1 VSPLASWLRA
11 RPAWRGVA
19 AGLALAAVLVVLLA
33 GRGRDGAAPAPR
45 AAAVT
50 AASPL
55 TTWATPAMTTPAPS
69 VSPAPMPEASSVAQ
83 ATATVRAFLVAYA
96 SSAAD
101 DSPAALRARLRP
113 YDTDS
118 LDARLSEGAG
128 ATTRSAGGSTASV
141 QRITVLGLAPDGRL
155 VVTAQVAVVAAGA
168 AARDQYV
175 ELYLAETP
183 AGWRVA
189 EVAL

>member
-19 AGLALAAVLVVLLA
+19 AGLALAAILVVLLA
-33 GRGRDGAAPAPR
+33 GRGGDGAAPSPR

-55 TTWATPAMTTPAPS
+55 TPWATAAITTPAPS
-69 VSPAPMPEASSVAQ
+69 VSPAPMPQASSVAQ

-96 SSAAD
+96 ASPAD
-101 DSPAALRARLRP
+101 DSPAALRARLRA
-113 YDTDS
+113 YDTDG
-118 LDARLSEGAG
+118 LDATLGVGASS
-128 ATTRSAGGSTASV
+128 RSAGSTSASV
-141 QRITVLGLAPDGRL
+141 RQLTVLGLAPDGRL
-155 VVTAQVAVVAAGA
+155 VVTAQVEVVAAGA

-189 EVAL
+189 EVDL